1 MEQRADNQEP
11 NNQEQAATE
20 YRVLGPPG
28 CGKTTYLTRQIDNA
42 HARGDTVL
50 VSSLT
55 RAAAAEMVSRDLVI
69 PPQHVGTL
77 HSHCFHSLGAPQIA
91 LGKDNIGD
99 WNERYP
105 EFSLGQEHRSL
116 DEENFQDLP
125 RGLPGDILMS
135 RYQIHRA
142 RMETH
147 RMPDDVAAFAA
158 AWTQWKL
165 ELGLMDFTDLI
176 EVCLRDVP
184 TAPDNPNVIVIDEAQ
199 DLDYLQMA
207 LIRKWGA
214 AASSLVV
221 VGDPDQCI
229 YRWRGSDPSAFSTP
243 QIPAENKRVLAQSYR
258 VPNEVHAKAVGW
270 ISQVRDR
277 EPVEYYPRD
286 AEGEIRTITA
296 TYTFPEPAL
305 EDAERYLAQGKQV
318 MFLASCSYMITPL
331 LQVLR
336 KQGIPFHNPHSRMNG
351 AWNPLQKRRNTIS
364 GADRILAFLKLSETG
379 QWSAH
384 DVQRWTGA
392 LRVDGVMLKGGRR
405 AVKELEHDE
414 GEEDMSWETLHQ
426 ILTPEAMEAGL
437 SGDYQWYESKLMGDK
452 KAGAE
457 FPLNI
462 IRQNRIE
469 RPGAPPDLT
478 PGVERL
484 SNPPLLT
491 PGTIHSTKGAETDV
505 VYLFPDLSYSG
516 MQEWN
521 GPPGNQAGVYRL
533 FYVAMTR
540 ARETLVICAP
550 ADNNMT
556 VNL

>member
-1 MEQRADNQEP
+1 
-11 NNQEQAATE
+11 
-20 YRVLGPPG
+20 
-28 CGKTTYLTRQIDNA
+28 
-42 HARGDTVL
+42 
-50 VSSLT
+50 
-55 RAAAAEMVSRDLVI
+55 
-69 PPQHVGTL
+69 
-77 HSHCFHSLGAPQIA
+77 
-91 LGKDNIGD
+91 
-99 WNERYP
+99 
-105 EFSLGQEHRSL
+105 
-116 DEENFQDLP
+116 
-125 RGLPGDILMS
+125 MS

-184 TAPDNPNVIVIDEAQ
+184 TAPDNPNIIVIDEAQ

-286 AEGEIRTITA
+286 AEGEIRTVTA

-336 KQGIPFHNPHSRMNG
+336 RQGIPFHKPTQPDERSMEPAPEAQEHD
-351 AWNPLQKRRNTIS
+351 KRS
-364 GADRILAFLKLSETG
+364 GPDPGLPEAQRDGPVVSPRRPALDRRAP
-379 QWSAH
+379 
-384 DVQRWTGA
+384 
-392 LRVDGVMLKGGRR
+392 GRR
-405 AVKELEHDE
+405 GHAQ
-414 GEEDMSWETLHQ
+414 GGPT
-426 ILTPEAMEAGL
+426 
-437 SGDYQWYESKLMGDK
+437 SGQ
-452 KAGAE
+452 GARARRGRVRRGRGGHV
-457 FPLNI
+457 LG
-462 IRQNRIE
+462 
-469 RPGAPPDLT
+469 RPSTRSSPPRPWKRDSPAT
-478 PGVERL
+478 
-484 SNPPLLT
+484 T
-491 PGTIHSTKGAETDV
+491 
-505 VYLFPDLSYSG
+505 SG
-516 MQEWN
+516 
-521 GPPGNQAGVYRL
+521 
-533 FYVAMTR
+533 TR
-540 ARETLVICAP
+540 ASSWATRRPAP
-550 ADNNMT
+550 SSPST
-556 VNL
+556 SSVRTG